1 MKKYIKNYLIFFVA
15 LTFFA
20 SCATAKFDV
29 ASFEKAFSEGNYE
42 LCIKLLKKRNY
53 GKDSVP
59 LKNMDIAVFS
69 HYAKN
74 YAESQKHFA
83 ECERLMDSGD
93 LRSIAQFESFY
104 LNILNSLNY
113 HNEGKLEDAVVEIKK
128 VDHEKVNQGRQAKNS
143 LWFIVDDSADVA
155 LIRGFDED
163 EKDEAKYQETCSKF
177 GISPAEASRG
187 TPRKPT
193 MNDLYRSSP
202 TAYYLGSLF
211 RKANGDDE
219 GARLDRDYLKVLN
232 PKISFAKDEDD
243 AILNL
248 ISFSGSIAKKEEKVY
263 YYPPEING
271 VANYVPDVIIIDD
284 DGVPMTI
291 PGIRYKFAYTQ
302 AGENDTGIDRIEAI
316 ATNVETGKETKAQ
329 FSLLE
334 DFGEDLKKN
343 VALKARKEFQKN
355 KAKSIIGK
363 SALAITLTIA
373 VYAARK
379 AVNEASDDAFAK
391 TFADIALTAA
401 ELAFR
406 AGLEKFDDSIKAD
419 TRQARYLP
427 AYSHSANMALQ
438 EGSYNVKVQYMK
450 GALVVHEDVFENVN
464 VKKSKLNLLE
474 SICLD

>member
-1 MKKYIKNYLIFFVA
+1 MKIYIKSWLIFFII
-15 LTFFA
+15 LSFFA
-20 SCATAKFDV
+20 SCATSKFDI
-29 ASFEKAFSEGNYE
+29 ANFEKAYSNGDYE
-42 LCIKLLKKRNY
+42 LCIKILKKRNY

-59 LKNMDIAVFS
+59 LKNMDIAVLS

-74 YAESQKHFA
+74 YVESQKYFA

-113 HNEGKLEDAVVEIKK
+113 YNQGKLEDAVVEIKK

-163 EKDEAKYQETCSKF
+163 ERDDEKYKETCSKF
-177 GISPAEASRG
+177 GVSPAEVSRG

-193 MNDLYRSSP
+193 LNDLYRSSP
-202 TAYYLGSLF
+202 TAYYLGTLF
-211 RKANGDDE
+211 READGDDE

-232 PKISFAKDEDD
+232 PKISFAKNEEN
-243 AILNL
+243 ATLNL
-248 ISFSGSIAKKEEKVY
+248 IAFSGSIAKREEKAY
-263 YYPPEING
+263 YFPPEVQGIPI
-271 VANYVPDVIIIDD
+271 YLPDVVIVDD
-284 DGVPMTI
+284 DGIPMTI
-291 PGIRYKFAYTQ
+291 PGLRYKFAYTQ
-302 AGENDTGIDRIEAI
+302 AGENETSVDHIEAV
-316 ATNVETGKETKAQ
+316 ATNLETREQTKTQ

-379 AVNEASDDAFAK
+379 AVNNATDDAFAK

-406 AGLEKFDDSIKAD
+406 AGLEKFDASIKAD
-419 TRQARYLP
+419 TRQAKYLP
-427 AYSHSANMALQ
+427 ACSYSANMILQ
-438 EGSYNVKVQYMK
+438 DGVYNVKVQYMK
-450 GALVVHEDVFENVN
+450 GSLVINEDVFENVN
-464 VKKSKLNLLE
+464 IKKSQLNLLE

>member
-1 MKKYIKNYLIFFVA
+1 M
-15 LTFFA
+15 
-20 SCATAKFDV
+20 
-29 ASFEKAFSEGNYE
+29 
-42 LCIKLLKKRNY
+42 
-53 GKDSVP
+53 
-59 LKNMDIAVFS
+59 
-69 HYAKN
+69 
-74 YAESQKHFA
+74 
-83 ECERLMDSGD
+83 
-93 LRSIAQFESFY
+93 
-104 LNILNSLNY
+104 
-113 HNEGKLEDAVVEIKK
+113 
-128 VDHEKVNQGRQAKNS
+128 
-143 LWFIVDDSADVA
+143 
-155 LIRGFDED
+155 
-163 EKDEAKYQETCSKF
+163 
-177 GISPAEASRG
+177 
-187 TPRKPT
+187 
-193 MNDLYRSSP
+193 
-202 TAYYLGSLF
+202 
-211 RKANGDDE
+211 
-219 GARLDRDYLKVLN
+219 
-232 PKISFAKDEDD
+232 
-243 AILNL
+243 
-248 ISFSGSIAKKEEKVY
+248 
-263 YYPPEING
+263 
-271 VANYVPDVIIIDD
+271 
-284 DGVPMTI
+284 
-291 PGIRYKFAYTQ
+291 
-302 AGENDTGIDRIEAI
+302 
-316 ATNVETGKETKAQ
+316 ETGKETKAQ